1 MTWLNFIGNRY
12 EVVNSDDVLEINK
25 IYKARDVFYRK
36 NVLIKVIKHNNYI
49 CEDFVSNLIDESTAL
64 DEINSPYI
72 LKIIDVGIHCTEE
85 TTLYYVVS
93 EDFNGIGLD
102 ELILGNYLH
111 LEAIV
116 NIMIQVLKA
125 LEMIHRNHSY
135 HGSLK
140 SSSIIVDTEYNIKI
154 CDFGITKANNGV
166 NTRSY
171 GNRRYLCPHQLCI
184 NYTDKES
191 DFFATGLIL
200 FESIFKKLPFGESNS
215 EEKMLQSIDKGLDWN
230 SIKAI
235 NGNTELINVI
245 KRLLGRNNKY
255 TRANDIIIDLSKVMY
270 EKAYIEV
277 EDEKEEEQKQ
287 DKVIQVKK
295 EYKSKMRKK
304 IHKKLVVAGLAIV
317 MISMI
322 IISSII

>member
-1 MTWLNFIGNRY
+1 MLNFIGNRY

-85 TTLYYVVS
+85 TTLYYIVS
-93 EDFNGIGLD
+93 EDFDGIGLD
-102 ELILGNYLH
+102 ELILGNYIH
-111 LEAIV
+111 LEAII

-125 LEMIHRNHSY
+125 LEMIHRNYSY

-140 SSSIIVDTEYNIKI
+140 SSSIIVNTEYNIKI

-171 GNRRYLCPHQLCI
+171 GNRKYLCPHQLCI
-184 NYTDKES
+184 NYTDRES

-200 FESIFKKLPFGESNS
+200 FESIFKKLPFGEASS
-215 EEKMLQSIDKGLDWN
+215 EEKMLQLIDKGLDWN
-230 SIKAI
+230 SIRAI
-235 NGNTELINVI
+235 NGNIELINVI

-255 TRANDIIIDLSKVMY
+255 MRANDIIVDLSKVMY

-277 EDEKEEEQKQ
+277 EDKVEEEPKKIVQ
-287 DKVIQVKK
+287 IKK
-295 EYKSKMRKK
+295 EDKSKVRRKLHKK
-304 IHKKLVVAGLAIV
+304 IVVAGLAIV

-322 IISSII
+322 IIGSII

>member
-1 MTWLNFIGNRY
+1 MTGLNFIGNRY

-85 TTLYYVVS
+85 ATLYYIVS
-93 EDFNGIGLD
+93 EDFDGIGLD

-111 LEAIV
+111 LEAII

-125 LEMIHRNHSY
+125 LEMIHRNYSY

-140 SSSIIVDTEYNIKI
+140 SSSIMVNTEYNIKI
-154 CDFGITKANNGV
+154 CDFGITRANNGV

-171 GNRRYLCPHQLCI
+171 GNRKYLCPHQLCI
-184 NYTDKES
+184 NYTDRES

-200 FESIFKKLPFGESNS
+200 FESIFKKLPFGEANS
-215 EEKMLQSIDKGLDWN
+215 EEKMLQLIDKGLDWN
-230 SIKAI
+230 SIRAI
-235 NGNTELINVI
+235 NGNIELINVI

-255 TRANDIIIDLSKVMY
+255 TRANDIIVDLSKVMY

-277 EDEKEEEQKQ
+277 EDKVEEEKH
-287 DKVIQVKK
+287 DKIVQVKK
-295 EYKSKMRKK
+295 ENKGKVKK
-304 IHKKLVVAGLAIV
+304 RLHKKLIVAGLAIV

-322 IISSII
+322 VISSII

>member
-1 MTWLNFIGNRY
+1 MLNFIGNRY

-85 TTLYYVVS
+85 TTLYYIVS
-93 EDFNGIGLD
+93 EDFDGIGLD
-102 ELILGNYLH
+102 ELILGNYIH
-111 LEAIV
+111 LEAII

-125 LEMIHRNHSY
+125 LEMIHRNYSY

-140 SSSIIVDTEYNIKI
+140 SSSIIVNTEYNIKI

-171 GNRRYLCPHQLCI
+171 GNRKYLCPHQLCI
-184 NYTDKES
+184 NYTDRES

-200 FESIFKKLPFGESNS
+200 FESIFKKLPFGEANS
-215 EEKMLQSIDKGLDWN
+215 EEKMLQLIDKGLDWN
-230 SIKAI
+230 SIRAI
-235 NGNTELINVI
+235 NGNIELINVI

-255 TRANDIIIDLSKVMY
+255 MRANDIIVDLSKVMY

-277 EDEKEEEQKQ
+277 EDKVEEEPKKIVQ
-287 DKVIQVKK
+287 IKK
-295 EYKSKMRKK
+295 EDKSKVRRKLHKK
-304 IHKKLVVAGLAIV
+304 IVVAGLAIV

-322 IISSII
+322 IIGSII

>member
-1 MTWLNFIGNRY
+1 M
-12 EVVNSDDVLEINK
+12 
-25 IYKARDVFYRK
+25 
-36 NVLIKVIKHNNYI
+36 
-49 CEDFVSNLIDESTAL
+49 
-64 DEINSPYI
+64 
-72 LKIIDVGIHCTEE
+72 
-85 TTLYYVVS
+85 
-93 EDFNGIGLD
+93 
-102 ELILGNYLH
+102 
-111 LEAIV
+111 
-116 NIMIQVLKA
+116 
-125 LEMIHRNHSY
+125 
-135 HGSLK
+135 
-140 SSSIIVDTEYNIKI
+140 
-154 CDFGITKANNGV
+154 
-166 NTRSY
+166 
-171 GNRRYLCPHQLCI
+171 
-184 NYTDKES
+184 
-191 DFFATGLIL
+191 
-200 FESIFKKLPFGESNS
+200 PFGESNS

-304 IHKKLVVAGLAIV
+304 LHKKLVVAGLAIV

>member
-1 MTWLNFIGNRY
+1 MNFIGNRY

-85 TTLYYVVS
+85 TTLYYIVS
-93 EDFNGIGLD
+93 EDFDGIGLD
-102 ELILGNYLH
+102 ELILGNYIH
-111 LEAIV
+111 LEAII

-125 LEMIHRNHSY
+125 LEMIHRNYSY

-140 SSSIIVDTEYNIKI
+140 SSSIIVNTEYNIKI

-171 GNRRYLCPHQLCI
+171 GNRKYLCPHQLCI
-184 NYTDKES
+184 NYTDRES

-200 FESIFKKLPFGESNS
+200 FESIFKKLPFGEANS
-215 EEKMLQSIDKGLDWN
+215 EEKMLQLIDKGLDWN
-230 SIKAI
+230 SIRAI
-235 NGNTELINVI
+235 NGNIELINVI

-255 TRANDIIIDLSKVMY
+255 MRANDIIVDLSKVMY

-277 EDEKEEEQKQ
+277 EDKVEEEPKKIVQ
-287 DKVIQVKK
+287 IKK
-295 EYKSKMRKK
+295 EDKSKVRRKLHKK
-304 IHKKLVVAGLAIV
+304 IVVAGLAIV

-322 IISSII
+322 IIGSII